1 MTLLWFSS
9 VSSRN
14 AIPSQRKSLTHG
26 NPVPASHTEKEIAP
40 VKNARHRYFL
50 FVVLTLYGPLA
61 FGQLCVTS
69 VPLGIC
75 GPYSY
80 PLVTGSNGTNVNVQ
94 NGFWNSANAPTGSS
108 QTMYASDPGN
118 WYVTANFPLGE
129 TEIWTYPDSDA
140 IYLSAPPLV
149 SRFTYLYSSFAENMH
164 LNASTDAEAAYDIWF
179 NGYANE
185 VMIWNDV
192 SNRGGPNYY
201 GGCTSKLSAQV
212 VFGGSHG
219 VPKHLWNLAKCG
231 SELVWQLDQPSLLL
245 CSAAHPDP
253 GFPHE
258 SIDPGTGSVYG
269 ITRGSVDILA
279 MLTWL
284 MNNGYLPADSTI
296 DQLEYGFEIAST
308 GGVNEK
314 FEVSD
319 WSVTEQP
326 GLP

>member
-1 MTLLWFSS
+1 MWCSATWFA
-9 VSSRN
+9 VSPQPTEIRFLP
-14 AIPSQRKSLTHG
+14 AIP
-26 NPVPASHTEKEIAP
+26 EKEIAP
-40 VKNARHRYFL
+40 VKNAHNRCLLFL
-50 FVVLTLYGPLA
+50 VLILMFSPLA
-61 FGQLCVTS
+61 FGQQCVTS

-75 GPYSY
+75 GPYYY
-80 PLVTGSNGTNVNVQ
+80 PPVTGSNGSNVNVQ
-94 NGFWNSANAPTGSS
+94 NGYWNSANAPAGSL
-108 QTMYASDPGN
+108 QTMYAIDPGN

-129 TEIWTYPDSDA
+129 TEIWTYPNSDA

-149 SRFTYLYSSFAENMH
+149 SSFRYLYSSFAENMH
-164 LNASTDAEAAYDIWF
+164 LNPNTDAEAAYDIWF
-179 NGYANE
+179 NGYGNE

-201 GGCTSKLSAQV
+201 GGCTSKLTAQA

-219 VPKHLWNLAKCG
+219 VPKHLWNLAVCG
-231 SELVWQLDQPSLLL
+231 SELIWQLDQPSLLL
-245 CSAAHPDP
+245 CSAAPQDP

-258 SIDPGTGSVYG
+258 SVDAGTGSVYG
-269 ITRGSVDILA
+269 ITRGSVDVLA

-284 MNNGYLPADSTI
+284 MNNGYLPTDSTL

-314 FEVSD
+314 FEVTD

>member
-1 MTLLWFSS
+1 
-9 VSSRN
+9 
-14 AIPSQRKSLTHG
+14 
-26 NPVPASHTEKEIAP
+26 
-40 VKNARHRYFL
+40 VKNTHIRHFL
-50 FVVLTLYGPLA
+50 FVGLVLAFGPLA
-61 FGQLCVTS
+61 FGQACVTS

-75 GPYSY
+75 GPYLY
-80 PLVTGSNGTNVNVQ
+80 PPVTGSNGNNVNVQ
-94 NGFWNSANAPTGSS
+94 NGFWNEAAAAAAFPNETAAQM
-108 QTMYASDPGN
+108 QTMYAADPGN
-118 WYVTANFPLGE
+118 WYVIDNFPTGQ
-129 TEIWTYPDSDA
+129 TEIWTYPNSDA

-149 SRFTYLYSSFAENMH
+149 SSFSYIYSSFAENMN
-164 LNASTDAEAAYDIWF
+164 LNPNTDAEAAYDIWL

-201 GGCTSKLSAQV
+201 GGCTPKLSAQA

-219 VPKHLWNLAKCG
+219 VPKHLWNLAVCG
-231 SELVWQLDQPSLLL
+231 SELVWQLDQPSLEL
-245 CSAAHPDP
+245 CSARNDQHGGP

-258 SIDPGTGSVYG
+258 SIDVGTGSVYG
-269 ITRGSVDILA
+269 ITKGSVDVLA

-284 MNNGYLPADSTI
+284 MNNGYLPSDSAL

-308 GGVNEK
+308 GGVNER
-314 FEVSD
+314 FQVTG